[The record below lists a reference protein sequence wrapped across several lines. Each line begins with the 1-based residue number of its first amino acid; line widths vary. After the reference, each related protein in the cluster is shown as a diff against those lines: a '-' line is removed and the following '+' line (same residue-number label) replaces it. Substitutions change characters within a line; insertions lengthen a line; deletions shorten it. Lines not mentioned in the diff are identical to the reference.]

1 MYTSA
6 NATQVAAGLAANYAL
21 ATIIAIGLLIVILMV
36 VAIVMV
42 AKNKMSVQDWQKT
55 ALGIPKGSVRAAI
68 ALLFGFITIGVWL
81 ATKDMPPWLIGI
93 LGTVV
98 GFYFGAKAT
107 K

>member
-6 NATQVAAGLAANYAL
+6 NATAATGLAANYAL
-21 ATIIAIGLLIVILMV
+21 ATIIVIGSLIVILMV

-42 AKNKMSVQDWQKT
+42 AKNKMSVQDWQET

-93 LGTVV
+93 LGTIV
-98 GFYFGAKAT
+98 GFYFGAKAS